1 MDCSGVRTIE
11 FANTSKKNLA
21 RWMDRELGDMV
32 FEVWQSWCRVR
43 IAGCAR
49 DSLETLSVRE
59 DNLLGTDSQEL
70 VGSSRQVDDAVHLG
84 TWATSFLGS
93 VTTHNIIT
101 SV

>member
-1 MDCSGVRTIE
+1 MDC
-11 FANTSKKNLA
+11 
-21 RWMDRELGDMV
+21 ELGDMV
-32 FEVWQSWCRVR
+32 FEVWQSWRGVR

-49 DSLETLSVRE
+49 DSLEALSVRE

-70 VGSSRQVDDAVHLG
+70 VGSSRQVYDAVHLC

-93 VTTHNIIT
+93 VTTNNIIT